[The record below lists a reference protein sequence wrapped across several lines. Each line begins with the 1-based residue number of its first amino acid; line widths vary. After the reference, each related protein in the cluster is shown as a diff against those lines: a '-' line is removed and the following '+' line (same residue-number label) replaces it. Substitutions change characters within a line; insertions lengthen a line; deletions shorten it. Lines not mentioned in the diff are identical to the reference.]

1 MRGPHLTGRPARAGQ
16 VDFGR
21 ATLRWGRSAPSLRVD
36 VRTLVVCGLVGAA
49 TVAVALVA
57 LATGD
62 FHLSVPEVVAAVFT
76 GDGFAHTVVVEWRMP
91 RVLAAV
97 VFGAALGV
105 SGAIF
110 QSLTRNP
117 LASPDIIGFTT
128 GSYTGGLL
136 VIIAVGGSYAQ
147 VAAGSVAG
155 GLVTAAAVYLL
166 AFTRG
171 VQGFRLIV
179 VGIAVSAMLTS
190 VNTYLLLVSE
200 HDVALSA
207 TVWGIGSLNATTWH
221 QVALASAAAAVLAV
235 CAGALARPLRKLEL
249 GDDAARALGVRVE
262 PTRLALVVVGV
273 ALTATV
279 TAAAGPIAF
288 VALAAPQIGLRLAR
302 TAGVA
307 LLPAAFVGAFLLCA
321 ADFTAQHLLPTA
333 LPVGIV
339 TVVVGGVY
347 LVWLLVREARR
358 RL

>member
-1 MRGPHLTGRPARAGQ
+1 MG
-16 VDFGR
+16 
-21 ATLRWGRSAPSLRVD
+21 LRVD
-36 VRTLVVCGLVGAA
+36 VRTLVVCGLIAAA
-49 TVAVALVA
+49 TVAVALMA

-62 FHLSVPEVVAAVFT
+62 FRLSVPEVVAAVFT
-76 GDGFAHTVVVEWRMP
+76 GDGFAHTVVVDWRMP
-91 RVLAAV
+91 RVLAAI
-97 VFGAALGV
+97 VFGAALGL

-128 GSYTGGLL
+128 GSYTGALI
-136 VIIAVGGSYAQ
+136 VIIVIGGSYAQ
-147 VAAGSVAG
+147 VAAGALIGGMLTAG
-155 GLVTAAAVYLL
+155 AVYLL

-179 VGIAVSAMLTS
+179 VGIAISAMLTS

-200 HDVALSA
+200 HTAALSA
-207 TVWGIGSLNATTWH
+207 TVWGIGSLNATTWN
-221 QVALASAAAAVLAV
+221 QAALGSLVLFGLVV
-235 CAGALARPLRKLEL
+235 CCTGLSRPLKKLEL
-249 GDDAARALGVRVE
+249 GDDAARALGVRAE
-262 PTRLALVVVGV
+262 PARLALIVVGV

-302 TAGVA
+302 TSGVA
-307 LLPAAFVGAFLLCA
+307 LLPAAFMGAFILVA

-339 TVVVGGVY
+339 TVVIGGAY
-347 LVWLLVREARR
+347 LVWLLVAEARR